1 MWFFFK
7 RYAKKKSE
15 YILRISN
22 RKTKKM
28 ADVQLCIAWFGPV
41 VNSIVK
47 SSLPI

>member
-1 MWFFFK
+1 MQK
-7 RYAKKKSE
+7 QSE

-22 RKTKKM
+22 RKAKNM
-28 ADVQLCIAWFGPV
+28 ADVQLAWFGPV